1 MLFFVK
7 LRFFVGTWL
16 LSFQILK
23 INSPYLF
30 FSNNRF
36 FLFNEIE
43 LRWRDIL
50 FSLTHFVQ
58 ISVYNTYKHFF
69 TVFLLVPALKTYQKW
84 IKNVTKAYKKRKNPS
99 SVIFSQYFLNS
110 CLLYTFR
117 RNVYSV
123 SIDSY
128 WWSLFF
134 SDVQINC
141 ILSFF
146 SFLIGFYP

>member
-1 MLFFVK
+1 M
-7 LRFFVGTWL
+7 VGTWL

-36 FLFNEIE
+36 FSLLNEIE

-58 ISVYNTYKHFF
+58 ISVHNTYKTNFNHF
-69 TVFLLVPALKTYQKW
+69 LRPKTYQ
-84 IKNVTKAYKKRKNPS
+84 ICTKTYWKRTKRQYINPS

-134 SDVQINC
+134 SDVQIKMHF
-141 ILSFF
+141 SFF
-146 SFLIGFYP
+146 SLLIGFYP

>member
-1 MLFFVK
+1 M
-7 LRFFVGTWL
+7 VGTWL

-36 FLFNEIE
+36 FSLLNEIE

-50 FSLTHFVQ
+50 FSLTHFVHTDFRTQ
-58 ISVYNTYKHFF
+58 HVQNHF
-69 TVFLLVPALKTYQKW
+69 LRPKTYQIRPKTYQ
-84 IKNVTKAYKKRKNPS
+84 NCTKTYWKRTERQ

-134 SDVQINC
+134 SDVQIKMHF
-141 ILSFF
+141 SFF
-146 SFLIGFYP
+146 SLLIGFYP